1 MLGKKQKNLWNKMQT
16 NMALIIKRKNKMFQ
30 DNDWFDTPEIKKIL
44 ASIFDDIEETKK
56 EEA

>member
-1 MLGKKQKNLWNKMQT
+1 
-16 NMALIIKRKNKMFQ
+16 MALIIKRKNKMFQ